1 MTVVKTYPPH
11 GGIDG
16 GCTSAEGVHEKGI
29 NLDILLKLRDLL
41 EVNGFEVRVSRDT
54 DRSIHNEGVEGIA
67 AQKSSDMD
75 NRLAIFNE
83 SDNAVC
89 ISIHQNQFT
98 DSKYSGAQMFYSKND
113 PRSEKLGESIRRSVT
128 SLLQPENSRELKNDN
143 GSVYILKKA
152 EVPAV
157 IVECGFLSNENEA
170 RLLSDSKYQ
179 GKMAFAI
186 MCGFLDFENKRNNR

>member
-1 MTVVKTYPPH
+1 
-11 GGIDG
+11 
-16 GCTSAEGVHEKGI
+16 
-29 NLDILLKLRDLL
+29 
-41 EVNGFEVRVSRDT
+41 
-54 DRSIHNEGVEGIA
+54 
-67 AQKSSDMD
+67 
-75 NRLAIFNE
+75 
-83 SDNAVC
+83 
-89 ISIHQNQFT
+89 
-98 DSKYSGAQMFYSKND
+98 MFYSKND
-113 PRSEKLGESIRRSVT
+113 PRSEKLAESIRRSVT

-186 MCGFLDFENKRNNR
+186 MCGFLDFEKQQKTIAG